1 MRLPIRVLSDRAIL
15 PSYQT
20 EGAAGMDLHACL
32 REGESVSIEPGSIA
46 KIPTG
51 LAIAVPSGFEGQ
63 VRARSGLAS
72 KHGLTLVNGIGTID
86 SDYRGEVIVPLINL
100 GSNPFVMTHGTRMC
114 QLVIAPVVRVLIDH
128 CSVLDRT
135 ERGSGGFGST
145 GVDDNRS

>member
-1 MRLPIRVLSDRAIL
+1 MSVRLLSDRAIL

-32 REGESVSIEPGSIA
+32 PEGESVTIAPGAIT

-51 LAIAVPSGFEGQ
+51 IAIAVPEGHEGQ

-72 KHGLTLVNGIGTID
+72 KHGLTLVNGVGTID

-100 GSNPFVMTHGTRMC
+100 GREPYVMAHGTRMC
-114 QLVIAPVVRVLIDH
+114 QLVIAPVVRVLIEVRSD
-128 CSVLDRT
+128 LDRT

-145 GVDDNRS
+145 GVDVKRS